1 MAKATINKLNSLH
14 DRMAQY
20 FESLL
25 DSEERLQPGELSAIL
40 KFLKDNE
47 ITTDLVESTPMQSLI
62 TRFAMLEDE
71 IA

>member
-1 MAKATINKLNSLH
+1 MAKATINKLNNLH

-25 DSEERLQPGELSAIL
+25 DKEERLQPGELSAIL